1 MEGSL
6 PLMIVVIVA
15 LCGAV
20 PLPTPS
26 QEEISKAQEYL
37 SQYFS
42 DVGVSAPNSIWRSS
56 LDSFDDTLRKMQ
68 EFFGL
73 EVTGQL
79 DSNTIEVMA
88 QPRCGYTD
96 VTRYSHFAGNP
107 KWRKPLI
114 TYRITQYT
122 PDLNQRDVD
131 AAIAKA
137 LKVYSDVIPLDFKQ
151 VYSGTAD
158 MMMKF
163 KGRDHEDFAPFDG
176 QGGVLAHAF
185 SPGEGLGG
193 DAHFDEDETWT
204 LTSSG
209 TNLFLVAA
217 HELGHALGLGHS
229 KVKTALM
236 FPTYQYVTT
245 EDYELSED
253 DRQGVQALYGARE
266 TSAQPTTK
274 PDPNPKPTK
283 MPSPKRQPNP
293 EPDPE
298 PTSEPPPDRC
308 SRYLIFDAATSIN
321 GSLHFFK
328 DGHFWKRGSSWDG
341 ISVEKIESVWP
352 GIKKVDAAYEYKKTN
367 TVIFFEGDH
376 YWGINGNTVL
386 PGYPKPISDFD
397 LPSSVTK
404 VDAAVYVPFTSRT
417 LIFVRGKYWSYNE
430 MLGRMDSGYPKTIS
444 IELSGIGYNVDSAFQ
459 NRGYLYFSSG
469 FRQTEYHYERKRV
482 IRTMLNNG
490 WMDCN

>member
-1 MEGSL
+1 MTCLFSSRIFLVCVILHRLIMCCFSL
-6 PLMIVVIVA
+6 SSV
-15 LCGAV
+15 
-20 PLPTPS
+20 
-26 QEEISKAQEYL
+26 QEYL

-236 FPTYQYVTT
+236 Q
-245 EDYELSED
+245 L
-253 DRQGVQALYGARE
+253 
-266 TSAQPTTK
+266 
-274 PDPNPKPTK
+274 
-283 MPSPKRQPNP
+283 
-293 EPDPE
+293 
-298 PTSEPPPDRC
+298 
-308 SRYLIFDAATSIN
+308 
-321 GSLHFFK
+321 
-328 DGHFWKRGSSWDG
+328 
-341 ISVEKIESVWP
+341 
-352 GIKKVDAAYEYKKTN
+352 
-367 TVIFFEGDH
+367 
-376 YWGINGNTVL
+376 
-386 PGYPKPISDFD
+386 
-397 LPSSVTK
+397 
-404 VDAAVYVPFTSRT
+404 
-417 LIFVRGKYWSYNE
+417 
-430 MLGRMDSGYPKTIS
+430 LGRHQCGENRVCVAWNQKSGCR
-444 IELSGIGYNVDSAFQ
+444 L
-459 NRGYLYFSSG
+459 
-469 FRQTEYHYERKRV
+469 
-482 IRTMLNNG
+482 
-490 WMDCN
+490 